1 MKDIFEFVAIITKFD
16 ELHNEKRIDT
26 DFFFLYH
33 LVTKEW
39 VPNNFV
45 ILNTVK
51 DLGASVCQEILRF
64 AQED

>member
-26 DFFFLYH
+26 DFFYLYH

-51 DLGASVCQEILRF
+51 DLEFRDSSSRSSSELQM
-64 AQED
+64 